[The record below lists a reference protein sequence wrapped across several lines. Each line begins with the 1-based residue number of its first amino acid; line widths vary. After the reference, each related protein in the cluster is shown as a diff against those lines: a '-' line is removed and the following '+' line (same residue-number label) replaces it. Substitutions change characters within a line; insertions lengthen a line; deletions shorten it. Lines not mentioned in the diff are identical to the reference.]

1 MRAPADAPALAVLES
16 SVTDYPQSALTLVQA
31 AREHRRALLELGEQ
45 EGRERDGGT
54 QARAAHEDRERRTR
68 AAEEA
73 EARRDEL
80 RAGVG
85 AAVAEIERR
94 LARKAEAV
102 QSGETLVAKENENLA
117 AAREERAKSEQKAKD
132 TQQALEERSQ
142 RRQEAVEKLRAFAH
156 TGLLSVALPDLE
168 VPDPAE
174 GWTIDPALSAA
185 RRTEQALAEVASED
199 TDWARIQ
206 SDISRDLTTLT
217 TAMSAQGHQAQAETS
232 DFGLIVEIVYQSRP
246 ERPDLLERRLET
258 EIAERRQI
266 LTAREREILENHL
279 QAEVAAG
286 LQRLLR
292 MRVVVWTP
300 STRSCSDAPRPP
312 VCASSSNG
320 SRCPRARRVHRSVWP
335 RPGAACST
343 RRPTHGRSRTVVS

>member
-1 MRAPADAPALAVLES
+1 AKGEGYPTSAGGALSAP
-16 SVTDYPQSALTLVQA
+16 
-31 AREHRRALLELGEQ
+31 
-45 EGRERDGGT
+45 
-54 QARAAHEDRERRTR
+54 
-68 AAEEA
+68 
-73 EARRDEL
+73 
-80 RAGVG
+80 
-85 AAVAEIERR
+85 
-94 LARKAEAV
+94 
-102 QSGETLVAKENENLA
+102 
-117 AAREERAKSEQKAKD
+117 
-132 TQQALEERSQ
+132 
-142 RRQEAVEKLRAFAH
+142 QEAVEKLRAFAH

-286 LQRLLR
+286 LQRLLQ
-292 MRVVVWTP
+292 
-300 STRSCSDAPRPP
+300 D
-312 VCASSSNG
+312 
-320 SRCPRARRVHRSVWP
+320 ARRRVDTIN
-335 RPGAACST
+335 AELQ
-343 RRPTHGRSRTVVS
+343 RRPTSTGVRFKLEVQPLPEGEEGAPVGLAAARGRLLNTAADAWSVEDRRLVGEFLHNRIKTERLRDD